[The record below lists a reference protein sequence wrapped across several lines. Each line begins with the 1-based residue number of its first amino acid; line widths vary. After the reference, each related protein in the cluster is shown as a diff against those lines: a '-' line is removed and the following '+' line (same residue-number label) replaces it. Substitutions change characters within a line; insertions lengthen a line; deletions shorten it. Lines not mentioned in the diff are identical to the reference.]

1 MAKKKDDPRTAEEIQ
16 KEVADLLKKYE
27 KLDDYILK
35 QKSGWDSINA
45 TLFKIND
52 NDFFAKIKRSAEQT
66 ADISANLER
75 AQIDI
80 LDAGRALGSSIGEI
94 LNRNQKQY
102 QDISKI
108 FENQVN
114 QLAKINPDMA
124 TALGE
129 GLKDKDLT
137 EFFQR
142 FGKGGMD
149 AFGAIVNDQKGYAAL
164 KKWLQTDAV
173 KDWQLSIDQ
182 VEVLKR
188 SLKEGTEEVF
198 SLRKALVT
206 TGEYL
211 TRDFMPKSVLTKL
224 HDFDQILNDTQKNF
238 GLAMDANSAKFT
250 ELIGQN
256 QIFGM
261 GAQENAQFM
270 GSLGESLRT
279 TNFDVLSNAAK
290 DMGVLHKA
298 TGLSVDEMQNL
309 GHQLMFYGKSSE
321 QVRKFTEQTMQAA
334 QKYGLN
340 AKKVLQEVTKALP
353 DSRKLGWQGGAKA
366 LAEMVMQAQKLG
378 QNIDDLSNSAK
389 KLRTLEGSI
398 EASAD
403 LALVG
408 VNTNAIQ
415 MLAAARRGGKEFS
428 SFVGDLTKGIGEINS
443 LTGEIEFDPIDID
456 RLNVIADAIGIPLEK
471 LQDQV
476 AQTEIRTR
484 KSNLLGGIMGN
495 LSPEQKEFLLNATKL
510 GKNNKI
516 EFTSE
521 LGNITDASQIS
532 GNMIE
537 TLMQN
542 RKTLDEQAMQ
552 NKSFN
557 DSMKDLKMSI
567 MNVFTYL
574 QPWITAITSVI
585 TTFNNWFKK
594 LDEFS
599 KQVIGGLLLFS
610 AIFFSVAKHY
620 LAGYWHGQGFNSAV
634 TKSGWL
640 RGLGDTFKNLF
651 NPMRKAVAAA
661 PNAPVSG
668 PNLPTNYQPPNPTA
682 TRNTSSFGEALKN
695 FPKPGQLLALAAA
708 IAAVGVAFIGIGY
721 GIKLASEGLSDLVKS
736 FNNITNAGYAL
747 SAISVVMGGFVGML
761 ALMIPIIGV
770 LGATAIAVWPGL
782 LALGAAFVGMGFGI
796 KLATD
801 GISNLVNSFKGL
813 ENSSQ
818 AMWSIIAVMGSFV
831 AVSALLIPNLIGL
844 GGALATF
851 GSLGMVAVPPLLALG
866 VAAIGIGYGLKI
878 ASDGFVNLV
887 KSFDGITNSIPALLS
902 VVTVMGGMT
911 AIMYS
916 LIPAL
921 GGLGLA
927 LTTFGSLGMVAVLPL
942 LALGAAA
949 VGIGYGISLAINS
962 LSELTKSFD
971 GVSNSVFGLL
981 SITSVI
987 AGMTLSIFALVPAI
1001 GTLGTALAAFG
1012 SLGMIAVPPLLAL
1025 GAAAVGIGYGI
1036 NLAVE
1041 GISSLVKAF
1050 SQIKDSSS
1058 GLKTAG
1064 GNMTILSA
1072 GIFALAPAFTIFGA
1086 SMSAFGATGMVAI
1099 PTLLAIGVAAV
1110 GLGFGIKL
1118 ATDGFINLAK
1128 SFDNVSNKLSII
1140 TSFGVLLAGM
1150 SLSIYTLIPALSV
1163 LSTSLIA
1170 LGSSGLLAIPTMLAL
1185 GASAIGVGY
1194 GISLVVDSLSG
1205 MIERVKEVKNINS
1218 VIASLGIVIGGLVV
1232 SAFAIGP
1239 VLTSL
1244 SVGLASISAIGLAA
1258 IPTLLSLG
1266 AAAVGI
1272 GYGISLVI
1280 NSLTGM
1286 LEKVKDVQNIN
1297 TIISTL
1303 GIAIGGLVV
1312 TSFALAPALSAIGIS
1327 LLNIGTIGLT
1337 AIPVLLSLG
1346 AAAVGIGYGISLIVD
1361 SLSGMIERVKEV
1373 KNINSVISSISI
1385 SIGGMILATFALGP
1399 ALTSLSIGLA
1409 SIGATGMVAIPTL
1422 LSLGAAAVGIGYGIN
1437 IATKGISELIKTIS
1451 NTETS
1456 TSSLIALGLAMS
1468 GISLGAFTLIPA
1480 IAALTT
1486 SLIPLGSIGLIAIPV
1501 ILSLGAALVG
1511 IGYGINLASKGIAE
1525 VIESFKGFKN
1535 ISSIIG
1541 STSTM
1546 IVGLVGSM
1554 LLMPPAIMA
1563 LATSLSILGGL
1574 GLVAAPVLLS
1584 IGAAAVVFGYGIKL
1598 ASEGVSFA
1606 VKSFGEL
1613 INLTDKLSTSSSGIN
1628 SISKSL
1634 LLFAPSIVGIGIAG
1648 LISSS
1653 GIIAFSLALGMLI
1666 PVMSMF
1672 VPLVNK
1678 ISDINTNS
1686 FKNIGQSLSGLSL
1699 GIMSF
1704 AGVGILFPL
1713 ITLASGAIS
1722 LISASL
1728 EYFSQSIGKIS
1739 NINFEGITSL
1749 KTVLSDLV
1757 PSLISFSSIGVLSPL
1772 IVIGALSLNTIGE
1785 SLNKISKIEIGNIGN
1800 IVSLISDLIPSL
1812 SKFSLVGILSA
1823 PITLASGAIILFG
1836 KAFEIF
1842 SDSIAKSSLTN
1853 WSSLDTAGKS
1863 LNNIIPSL
1871 MKFSLLGI
1879 LSAPITLASI
1889 ALSLMG
1895 KSLLSAS
1902 SGFKAVANIDWSNI
1916 DKMSTS
1922 LNNLLPTI
1930 VNFGF
1935 KGLVAAPGVWL
1946 MNSAINSLA
1955 NTMQRLANPLDI
1967 ANESLGSMSNN
1978 IERLKSAIQGLDTSK
1993 LNTLASSSNNFI
2005 KSSISSN
2012 DAEVKTAESNKPQ
2025 KITFEPIVIKL
2036 ELNGRQLQEI
2046 VLKDIQYSS

>member
-102 QDISKI
+102 QNISKI

-129 GLKDKDLT
+129 GLKNKDLT

-142 FGKGGMD
+142 FGKSGMD
-149 AFGAIVNDQKGYAAL
+149 AFGAIINDQKGYAAL
-164 KKWLQTDAV
+164 KKWLHTDAV

-270 GSLGESLRT
+270 GFLGESLRT

-309 GHQLMFYGKSSE
+309 GSQLMFYGKSSE

-378 QNIDDLSNSAK
+378 QNIDDLTNSAK

-408 VNTNAIQ
+408 INTNAIQ

-428 SFVGDLTKGIGEINS
+428 SFIGDVTKGIGQIKKDGS
-443 LTGEIEFDPIDID
+443 VEFDPIDID
-456 RLNVIADAIGIPLEK
+456 RLNVIADAVGIPLEK

-476 AQTEIRTR
+476 ALTAQRNA
-484 KSNLLGGIMGN
+484 KVNLFPPSMFGN
-495 LSPEQKEFLLNATKL
+495 LTQEQREFVLNASQIGENGKL
-510 GKNNKI
+510 KFSG
-516 EFTSE
+516 E

-532 GNMIE
+532 GNMIK
-537 TLMQN
+537 TLMEN

-557 DSMKDLKMSI
+557 DSLKDLKMSI
-567 MNVFTYL
+567 LNVFTYL
-574 QPWITAITSVI
+574 QPFITKLTSFI
-585 TTFNNWFKK
+585 TTINNWVKS
-594 LDEFS
+594 LPEWG
-599 KQVIGGLLLFS
+599 KQLTAGFLLFG

-620 LAGYWHGQGFNSAV
+620 LAGYWYGQGFNSAV
-634 TKSGWL
+634 NKGGFIDSIK
-640 RGLGDTFKNLF
+640 DTFKNLL
-651 NPMRKAVAAA
+651 NPFRRATATA
-661 PNAPVSG
+661 PTTPPVGGGGIGTGTAP
-668 PNLPTNYQPPNPTA
+668 PPST

-708 IAAVGVAFIGIGY
+708 IAAVGVAFVGIGY

-747 SAISVVMGGFVGML
+747 SAISIVMGGFVGML

-818 AMWSIIAVMGSFV
+818 AMWSIITVMGSFV

-902 VVTVMGGMT
+902 VITVMGGMT

-949 VGIGYGISLAINS
+949 VGIGYGISLAVNS
-962 LSELTKSFD
+962 LSELAKSFD

-981 SITSVI
+981 SITGII

-1099 PTLLAIGVAAV
+1099 PTLLAIGAAAV

-1118 ATDGFINLAK
+1118 ATEGFANFAK
-1128 SFDNVSNKLSII
+1128 SFDNVSNKLSMI
-1140 TSFGVLLAGM
+1140 TSFGVILAGM

-1163 LSTSLIA
+1163 LTTSFVA
-1170 LGSSGLLAIPTMLAL
+1170 LGSGGLLAIPVMLAL
-1185 GASAIGVGY
+1185 GAVAVGIGFGINLAAKGFATLVKSFEGVNNSIPGLISLTAVLSGLALTLYTLIPALSSFSVAMVSFGSLGMISVSPLLALGAAAVGVGY

-1218 VIASLGIVIGGLVV
+1218 IITSLGIAIGGLVV
-1232 SAFAIGP
+1232 SVFAIGP
-1239 VLTSL
+1239 ALTSL
-1244 SVGLASISAIGLAA
+1244 SVGLASI
-1258 IPTLLSLG
+1258 
-1266 AAAVGI
+1266 
-1272 GYGISLVI
+1272 
-1280 NSLTGM
+1280 
-1286 LEKVKDVQNIN
+1286 
-1297 TIISTL
+1297 
-1303 GIAIGGLVV
+1303 
-1312 TSFALAPALSAIGIS
+1312 
-1327 LLNIGTIGLT
+1327 GTIGLT
-1337 AIPVLLSLG
+1337 AIPT
-1346 AAAVGIGYGISLIVD
+1346 LI
-1361 SLSGMIERVKEV
+1361 
-1373 KNINSVISSISI
+1373 
-1385 SIGGMILATFALGP
+1385 AL
-1399 ALTSLSIGLA
+1399 GLA
-1409 SIGATGMVAIPTL
+1409 SV
-1422 LSLGAAAVGIGYGIN
+1422 SIGYGIN
-1437 IATKGISELIKTIS
+1437 IATKGIAELIKVIS
-1451 NTETS
+1451 NTGTS

-1501 ILSLGAALVG
+1501 ILSLGVAFAG
-1511 IGYGINLASKGIAE
+1511 IGYGIDLASKGIAK
-1525 VIESFKGFKN
+1525 VIESLNGFKN
-1535 ISSIIG
+1535 ISSIISAA
-1541 STSTM
+1541 ST
-1546 IVGLVGSM
+1546 IVFGLVGSM
-1554 LLMPPAIMA
+1554 LLMPPAIA
-1563 LATSLSILGGL
+1563 AITTSLSVLGGF
-1574 GLVAAPVLLS
+1574 GLVALPILLS
-1584 IGAAAVVFGYGIKL
+1584 IGAAVVAFGFGIKI
-1598 ASEGVSFA
+1598 ASEGISFA
-1606 VKSFGEL
+1606 IKSFGEF
-1613 INLTDKLSTSSSGIN
+1613 INLTDKLSTGSSGIN
-1628 SISKSL
+1628 SISKAL
-1634 LLFAPSIVGIGIAG
+1634 LLFAPSIIGLGIAG
-1648 LISSS
+1648 LISSP
-1653 GIIAFSLALGMLI
+1653 GIIAFSSALGMLI
-1666 PVMSMF
+1666 PVMSIF
-1672 VPLVNK
+1672 IPLINK
-1678 ISDINTNS
+1678 ISDINMNS
-1686 FKNIGQSLSGLSL
+1686 FKGIGQSLSGLSL

-1704 AGVGILFPL
+1704 AGVGMLFPL

-1722 LISASL
+1722 LISKSL
-1728 EYFSQSIGKIS
+1728 GNFSQSIGKVS
-1739 NINFEGITSL
+1739 NINFDGIKSL
-1749 KTVLSDLV
+1749 KTILSDLI
-1757 PSLISFSSIGVLSPL
+1757 PNLISFSSVGVLSPL
-1772 IVIGALSLNTIGE
+1772 IAIGALSLNTIGE
-1785 SLNKISKIEIGNIGN
+1785 SLSKISKIEIGNIGN
-1800 IVSLISDLIPSL
+1800 IASLISDLIPSL
-1812 SKFSLVGILSA
+1812 SKFSLVGVLSA

-1842 SDSIAKSSLTN
+1842 SDSIAKSSSTN

-1871 MKFSLLGI
+1871 IKFSLLGI
-1879 LSAPITLASI
+1879 ISAPITLAST
-1889 ALSLMG
+1889 ALALMG

-1946 MNSAINSLA
+1946 MNSAITSLA

-1993 LNTLASSSNNFI
+1993 LNTLASA
-2005 KSSISSN
+2005 SN
-2012 DAEVKTAESNKPQ
+2012 DFINSSVANNVSEVKVADTNKPQ